1 MPAHDGLVFFQKP
14 LRKLSDFSN
23 SMSNL
28 HIEWTI
34 SLFPPGTRAVFWQLL
49 VTFGVPVLVVG
60 FFIAIITT
68 ENRWLVTLQVMSI
81 VAAILVV
88 LLVLA
93 VLILWLVGYQQ
104 HFVLDGQGV
113 RVTAWVYQSILSCG
127 PIPSFY

>member
-1 MPAHDGLVFFQKP
+1 
-14 LRKLSDFSN
+14 
-23 SMSNL
+23 
-28 HIEWTI
+28 
-34 SLFPPGTRAVFWQLL
+34 LFPPGTRAVFWQLL